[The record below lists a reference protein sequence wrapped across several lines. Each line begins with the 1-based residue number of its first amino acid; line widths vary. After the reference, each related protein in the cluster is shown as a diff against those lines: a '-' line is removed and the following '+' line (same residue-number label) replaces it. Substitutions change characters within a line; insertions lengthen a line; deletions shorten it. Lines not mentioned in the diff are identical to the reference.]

1 MAKKHVK
8 ALKPDTVFKEYWKQK
23 NEFAD
28 FFNAYLFGGKE
39 VLRAEDLEEKDSE
52 SSTVLEM
59 DETDLSVQAA
69 RDLLKVSMSQDGV
82 EYAILGIENQD
93 YIHYAMPFQVESY
106 DAYTYDR
113 QYKQKKAFYKETNQL
128 RGDEKMSGIQ
138 RTDRF
143 TPVITVV
150 IYYGSKPWDGPLC
163 LYDMLDLPE
172 ELKPFV
178 NNFKINLV
186 EARDNNLIFHNQN
199 NQDLFTLF
207 KIICDNKMNRK
218 EKKARIEDYEAE
230 REIDKSV
237 RLAINATGNIKMQNK
252 EKEDVAM
259 IQLWEE
265 LREEG
270 REEGQAQ
277 MLIEMSQENGL
288 DDTTILSKLQ
298 EKVGLSL
305 EMSLAYLNKYGKSL
319 V

>member
-23 NEFAD
+23 NAFAD

-39 VLRAEDLEEKDSE
+39 VLRVDDLKEKDSE

-93 YIHYAMPFQVESY
+93 YIHYAMPFQVERY

-113 QYKQKKAFYKETNQL
+113 QYKQKKAVYKDTNQL
-128 RGDEKMSGIQ
+128 QGDEKMSGIQ
-138 RTDRF
+138 KTDRF
-143 TPVITVV
+143 TPVVTVV

-186 EARDNNLIFHNQN
+186 EGRDNDLIFHNQN
-199 NQDLFTLF
+199 NQDLFNLL
-207 KIICDNKMNRK
+207 KIICDNKMNHR
-218 EKKARIEDYEAE
+218 EKKARLEEYEAE

-237 RLAINATGNIKMQNK
+237 RLAINATGNIKMHDK
-252 EKEDVAM
+252 EKEDVTM

-270 REEGQAQ
+270 REEGRAFEIIRMSIKYNANKDEIITELVESLQ
-277 MLIEMSQENGL
+277 MSQKQAEH
-288 DDTTILSKLQ
+288 
-298 EKVGLSL
+298 
-305 EMSLAYLNKYGKSL
+305 YLKQYGK
-319 V
+319 